1 MEMVNGEVSVQ
12 FCIILLNIFPV
23 LRDLSFAPC
32 MSANF
37 SLWSPVSRH
46 VA

>member
-1 MEMVNGEVSVQ
+1 MVNGDVSVQ
-12 FCIILLNIFPV
+12 FCIILLSIFPV

-37 SLWSPVSRH
+37 SLWSPVSKH